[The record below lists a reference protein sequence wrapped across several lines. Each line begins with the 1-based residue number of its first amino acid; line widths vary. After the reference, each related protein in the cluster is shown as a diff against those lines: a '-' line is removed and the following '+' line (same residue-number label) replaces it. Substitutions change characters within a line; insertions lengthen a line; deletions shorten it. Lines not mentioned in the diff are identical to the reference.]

1 MSNQRPTYHEL
12 EAFVRDFTEKT
23 NKTISNLK
31 AEHAHQVDAQNKGII
46 LLRNRLA
53 YYENSN
59 TPTSSRL
66 LEYMKEKRKIRK
78 ARENG
83 ELLPSKK
90 PGGRPGHKG
99 ASRKH
104 NPTSTVKHTMKNTKC
119 SCGST
124 IIGCFVYCP
133 FLTRA

>member
-1 MSNQRPTYHEL
+1 MSNRHPTYREL
-12 EAFVRDFTEKT
+12 EEFVRDFTEKT

-31 AEHAHQVDAQNKGII
+31 AEHAHQVDEQNKEII

-59 TPTSSRL
+59 TPTSSRS
-66 LEYMKEKRKIRK
+66 LEYMQEKRKIRK

-83 ELLPSKK
+83 ELPPSKNQAAVQTT
-90 PGGRPGHKG
+90 REYH
-99 ASRKH
+99 AD

-124 IIGCFVYCP
+124 MEY
-133 FLTRA
+133 